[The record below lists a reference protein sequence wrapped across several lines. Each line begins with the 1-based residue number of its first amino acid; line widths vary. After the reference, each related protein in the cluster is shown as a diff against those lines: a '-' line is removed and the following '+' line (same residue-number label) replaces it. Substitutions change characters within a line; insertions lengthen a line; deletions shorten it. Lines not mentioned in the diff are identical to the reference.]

1 MRLDLE
7 TIVKNLVASIESTPT
22 SIESTP
28 TSIESTPTAIESTPR
43 LYRVPTTKS
52 VHSTT
57 RPMLHTNPINASQG
71 NSCLIQN
78 PLTASFCLGTLH

>member
-28 TSIESTPTAIESTPR
+28 TSIESTPR